1 MTNRVYNIYRIVCLS
16 VTIRVNT
23 RLSLKGYRKMN
34 RRQVREAALCI
45 IFDYSFH
52 AEDDGNEQLELYLD
66 NFHDKDEKN
75 ISEELRGD
83 EYFTKVYFGVI
94 SNLPELD
101 EIIEANAKKW
111 SSKRI
116 SRVSRSIMRLALYE
130 IKYIDDIPSEVSIN
144 EAVELAKKFDADESY
159 SFVNG
164 VLGAY
169 VRSESK

>member
-1 MTNRVYNIYRIVCLS
+1 
-16 VTIRVNT
+16 
-23 RLSLKGYRKMN
+23 MN
-34 RRQVREAALCI
+34 RRQAREAALCM

-52 AEDDGNEQLELYLD
+52 SDDGDGNERLELYLD
-66 NFHDKDEKN
+66 NFQDKDEKN
-75 ISEELRGD
+75 ISEELRSD

-94 SNLPELD
+94 SNLDEFD
-101 EIIEANAKKW
+101 EIIEKHSKKW

-130 IKYIDDIPSEVSIN
+130 IKYMDDIPAQVSIN

-164 VLGAY
+164 ILGAI
-169 VRSESK
+169 VRGEE

>member
-1 MTNRVYNIYRIVCLS
+1 MYIIYIDIFAVSGTIYVYTYH
-16 VTIRVNT
+16 TM
-23 RLSLKGYRKMN
+23 KGYTRIMN
-34 RRQVREAALCI
+34 RREAREAALCM

-52 AEDDGNEQLELYLD
+52 SEGDGNEQLELYLD
-66 NFHDKDEKN
+66 NFQDKDEKN
-75 ISEELRGD
+75 ISEELRQD

-94 SNLPELD
+94 SNLSELD
-101 EIIEANAKKW
+101 EIIESNSKKW

-130 IKYIDDIPSEVSIN
+130 IKYMSDIPSEVSIN

-164 VLGAY
+164 ILGAY
-169 VRSESK
+169 VRGGEKE

>member
-1 MTNRVYNIYRIVCLS
+1 
-16 VTIRVNT
+16 
-23 RLSLKGYRKMN
+23 MN
-34 RRQVREAALCI
+34 RREAREAALCM

-52 AEDDGNEQLELYLD
+52 SDGDGNEQLELYLD
-66 NFHDKDEKN
+66 NFQDKDEKN
-75 ISEELRGD
+75 ISEELRCD

-94 SNLPELD
+94 SNLEEFD
-101 EIIEANAKKW
+101 KIIEKHSKKW

-130 IKYIDDIPSEVSIN
+130 IKYMDDIPTQVSIN

-164 VLGAY
+164 ILGAI
-169 VRSESK
+169 VRGEE

>member
-1 MTNRVYNIYRIVCLS
+1 
-16 VTIRVNT
+16 
-23 RLSLKGYRKMN
+23 MN
-34 RRQVREAALCI
+34 RREAREAALCM

-52 AEDDGNEQLELYLD
+52 SEDDGNEQLELYLD
-66 NFHDKDEKN
+66 NFQDKDEKN
-75 ISEELRGD
+75 ISEELRND

-94 SNLPELD
+94 SNLSELD
-101 EIIEANAKKW
+101 EIIEANSKKW

-130 IKYIDDIPSEVSIN
+130 IKYMNDIPSEVSIN

-164 VLGAY
+164 ILGTY